1 MKFYFDQ
8 CMYVYILYA
17 AASGRGFMARDLTI
31 QNTAGPEGNQ
41 SLALRSS
48 SNHTVLYRC
57 ELESFQD
64 TLYAENGLQLYLDS
78 VISGTVD
85 FVFGNAKA
93 VFQRCHLLVRR
104 GREGAHN
111 IITAQGRDKPGD
123 DTGFSFQNCS
133 IMAKPAS
140 RHSSAARG
148 RTTRTSS
155 SCSRSSTASCT
166 RRAGWSGT
174 RASTSWRRP
183 RPCRT
188 WSSTIRDP
196 DRTPAA
202 ASTGRASPWSTL
214 AKLRS
219 TPSTASSTAPS
230 GCPTLSTTSLVST
243 SSPPSIHIC
252 IIYYCYTA
260 YIAS

>member
-111 IITAQGRDKPGD
+111 IITAQGRD
-123 DTGFSFQNCS
+123 TG
-133 IMAKPAS
+133 P
-140 RHSSAARG
+140 
-148 RTTRTSS
+148 
-155 SCSRSSTASCT
+155 
-166 RRAGWSGT
+166 
-174 RASTSWRRP
+174 
-183 RPCRT
+183 
-188 WSSTIRDP
+188 
-196 DRTPAA
+196 
-202 ASTGRASPWSTL
+202 SPEIWGL
-214 AKLRS
+214 GVKCQMGPYNLKNH
-219 TPSTASSTAPS
+219 
-230 GCPTLSTTSLVST
+230 V
-243 SSPPSIHIC
+243 
-252 IIYYCYTA
+252 
-260 YIAS
+260 

>member
-133 IMAKPAS
+133 IMAKPNENLTGVETFLGRPWKNHSHVIFMQSFLDGIVHPKGWVEWDKSKHVLETTKTVSYMKFNNTGPGSDTSRRVNWEGFSVVDAS
-140 RHSSAARG
+140 KAEEYTVDRFIH
-148 RTTRTSS
+148 
-155 SCSRSSTASCT
+155 
-166 RRAGWSGT
+166 GT
-174 RASTSWRRP
+174 QWLPNALNYKP
-183 RPCRT
+183 
-188 WSSTIRDP
+188 
-196 DRTPAA
+196 
-202 ASTGRASPWSTL
+202 GL
-214 AKLRS
+214 
-219 TPSTASSTAPS
+219 
-230 GCPTLSTTSLVST
+230 
-243 SSPPSIHIC
+243 
-252 IIYYCYTA
+252 Y
-260 YIAS
+260 